1 MRPNYEENVNMGPKK
16 CPEGQSLMN
25 RLEGALFHLSDFKR
39 DDKVHFKYLDGF
51 KRKVLSFQ
59 E

>member
-1 MRPNYEENVNMGPKK
+1 MKKMWYQQVNMGPKK

-25 RLEGALFHLSDFKR
+25 RLEGALPHLSDFKR